1 MSILRRLRGVAGTA
15 LTWAAG
21 WSVVGGVLHG
31 VFSLFGWNG
40 FLVPSFGVEVLT
52 HAMMGFVA
60 GTMFSA
66 GLLISERRRS
76 LRELSLSRSAV
87 WGALAGLVG
96 PVLLFFLGGDLT
108 LLTISTTWPFFVGT
122 TVFGAASGGGM
133 AALARGDDINAL
145 GPRDEAPALNGEISG
160 VG

>member
-15 LTWAAG
+15 LTWATG

-31 VFSLFGWNG
+31 VFSLLGRNG

-60 GTMFSA
+60 GTAFST
-66 GLLISERRRS
+66 GLLISERHGA
-76 LRELSLSRSAV
+76 LRELSLSRSAL

-96 PVLLFFLGGDLT
+96 PVFVFFLGGDLT
-108 LLTISTTWPFFVGT
+108 LLTISTTWPLFVGT
-122 TVFGAASGGGM
+122 TAFGAASGGGM
-133 AALARGDDINAL
+133 AAIARGDDVNAL
-145 GPRDEAPALNGEISG
+145 GPRDDAPALNREVPG